1 MRTRILDFLG
11 GAFAIVMVGV
21 MVVVTILGG
30 GILGYQLS
38 RLIP

>member
-1 MRTRILDFLG
+1 MRTRILDVLG